1 MLLAVPE
8 DGIRKP
14 PLLGFG
20 CRLGNGALSC
30 EALFVSK
37 EIPDGILEARLYS
50 SPSEPPRVVKLD
62 WSTVSPALYKNAVID
77 VL

>member
-14 PLLGFG
+14 PILGFG

-30 EALFVSK
+30 EALFVGR
-37 EIPDGILEARLYS
+37 EIPDGVLEARLYS
-50 SPSEPPRVVKLD
+50 SRDAPPRVVRLD
-62 WSTVSPALYKNAVID
+62 WSMVAPALYKNAVID